1 MTIDMSQFYEVFFD
15 EAEELLAEAEKLL
28 LDLDINAPDSEDLNA
43 VFRAAHSIKGGA
55 ATFGF
60 MDMTEITHV
69 LENLLDKIRKN
80 EMALTAEHVDAFLAA
95 KDVLKMELDGHR
107 NATPVDQEQVA
118 DVKMMLKS
126 LSEAGGEA
134 SQPGPVL
141 AKEPEPVVASVPE
154 VVAAPVSVESAP
166 VAAPAAADGLT
177 RFHIALPEISEK
189 DLGNLK
195 DELSLLGDVVA
206 DKASTGRYT
215 LLLTTDST
223 QADIVSIC
231 SFVLDPNDLVITTS
245 ATPSQPA
252 ATVITGAV
260 AELTP
265 ITEEAIKA
273 DLGYGLFDDEET
285 PATVVATPSVG
296 NLSVENLSQEKP
308 KDASE
313 DSTKVKVQEEV
324 GYGLFAKDGK
334 ENDEEGYGFFA
345 PFKPH
350 ADAVVVDL
358 IGDDTVV
365 TEANSGKASV
375 EAAKIEAEVA
385 KAETNQAEADKRNL
399 GRRESD
405 KAPASAETTS
415 IRVGIEKV
423 DLLINLVGELVI
435 TQAMIEQRVNALDPV
450 HHEPLIN
457 SVSQLTRNTRDLQES
472 VMSIRMMPM
481 DFVFSRFPRMVRDL
495 AAKLG
500 KKVEFVTVGATT
512 ELDKGLIERI
522 VDPLTHLVRNS
533 VDHGIESPAAR
544 KAAGKSES
552 GVLTISAAHKGGSIV
567 IEVTDDGAGL
577 NRAKLLAKAAKNGL
591 PVSESMSDSE
601 VFNLIFAPGF
611 STAEVVTDVSGRG
624 VGMDVVKRNISAMGG
639 VVEIRSA
646 LGFGTTISIALPL
659 TLAILDGMSVSLGH
673 SLYVIPLNLIV
684 ETLQPRAEDIKTVTG
699 EGRMVH
705 VRGEYLPIIALHSL
719 FNQHTDI
726 TDPTQGVLVLL
737 ESDGK
742 KSALFVDRLVG
753 QQQVVIKSLE
763 TNYRKIAGV
772 SGATIMGDGSVA
784 LILDVPALIQMGQTS
799 NYLTGAQP
807 FSNNQA
813 HTIPNLVI

>member
-15 EAEELLAEAEKLL
+15 EAEELLAEAERLL
-28 LDLDINAPDSEDLNA
+28 LGIQIENPDNEELNA
-43 VFRAAHSIKGGA
+43 IFRAAHSIKGGA

-107 NATPVDQEQVA
+107 LGATVDQDQVA

-126 LSEAGGEA
+126 LSEAGGLKIA
-134 SQPGPVL
+134 AVADTVAVSD
-141 AKEPEPVVASVPE
+141 PEPLVEVKAVPVAQAEVSGESNHDVSVP
-154 VVAAPVSVESAP
+154 
-166 VAAPAAADGLT
+166 DGHT
-177 RFHIALPEISEK
+177 RFFITLPTLTDK
-189 DLGNLK
+189 DIGNLTE
-195 DELSLLGDVVA
+195 ELGLLGDVTNAKQA
-206 DKASTGRYT
+206 DGKQVMT
-215 LLLTTDST
+215 LVTEST

-231 SFVLDPNDLVITTS
+231 SFILDPDDLVITT
-245 ATPSQPA
+245 TSQASTAPA
-252 ATVITGAV
+252 EV
-260 AELTP
+260 AQSPEQLKVAP
-265 ITEEAIKA
+265 V
-273 DLGYGLFDDEET
+273 ET
-285 PATVVATPSVG
+285 
-296 NLSVENLSQEKP
+296 K
-308 KDASE
+308 ASE
-313 DSTKVKVQEEV
+313 PIVAVEAETETKKNSIIAEEV
-324 GYGLFAKDGK
+324 GYGLFAEDGK
-334 ENDEEGYGFFA
+334 DSEEEGYGFFA
-345 PFKPH
+345 PFAPH
-350 ADAVVVDL
+350 KDAIVAQL
-358 IGDDTVV
+358 IGDETVA
-365 TEANSGKASV
+365 TEENSGKAAV
-375 EAAKIEAEVA
+375 EIPQAAVAAKPA
-385 KAETNQAEADKRNL
+385 AEADKKTPA
-399 GRRESD
+399 RREAD
-405 KAPASAETTS
+405 KAPTATAETSS

-423 DLLINLVGELVI
+423 DQLINLVGELVI
-435 TQAMIEQRVNALDPV
+435 TQAMIEQRISMLDPV

-457 SVSQLTRNTRDLQES
+457 SVGQLTRNTRDLQES

-495 AAKLG
+495 AGKLN

-533 VDHGIESPAAR
+533 VDHGVELPAAR
-544 KAAGKSES
+544 RAAGKSES
-552 GVLTISAAHKGGSIV
+552 GTLTLSAAHKGGSIV

-577 NRAKLLAKAAKNGL
+577 NRDKLLAKAASNGL
-591 PVSESMSDSE
+591 AVSENMTDSE

-611 STAEVVTDVSGRG
+611 STAEQVTDISGRG
-624 VGMDVVKRNISAMGG
+624 VGMDVVKRNITAMGG

-659 TLAILDGMSVSLGH
+659 TLAILDGMSVSLGN
-673 SLYVIPLNLIV
+673 SIYVIPLNLIV
-684 ETLQPRAEDIKTVTG
+684 ETLQPREEDIKTVTG

-705 VRGEYLPIIALHSL
+705 VRGEYLPIIALHSI

-726 TDPTQGVLVLL
+726 TDPTKGVLVLL

-763 TNYRKIAGV
+763 TNYRKVQGV
-772 SGATIMGDGSVA
+772 SGATIMGDGCVA
-784 LILDVPALIQMGQTS
+784 LILDVPALIQMGQGN
-799 NYLTGAQP
+799 NYLTGAMP
-807 FSNNQA
+807 FSHYSDKAINKELTQ
-813 HTIPNLVI
+813 

>member
-1 MTIDMSQFYEVFFD
+1 MTVDMSQFYEVFFD

-28 LDLDINAPDSEDLNA
+28 LDIDIENPDSEDLNA
-43 VFRAAHSIKGGA
+43 IFRAAHSIKGGA

-126 LSEAGGEA
+126 LSEAGA
-134 SQPGPVL
+134 SQNNP
-141 AKEPEPVVASVPE
+141 
-154 VVAAPVSVESAP
+154 AP
-166 VAAPAAADGLT
+166 VAVEPVAIKTEPLNTEEIKPAEVATPSTEKVTEPAIALATNDDGLT
-177 RFHIALPEISEK
+177 RFNITLPEISEK
-189 DLGNLK
+189 DIENLK
-195 DELSLLGDVVA
+195 EELGLLGLVSA
-206 DKASTGRYT
+206 NKEANGRT
-215 LLLTTDST
+215 TFLLTTDST
-223 QADIVSIC
+223 QAEIVSIC
-231 SFVLDPNDLVITTS
+231 SFVLNPDDLVITTQN
-245 ATPSQPA
+245 AKA
-252 ATVITGAV
+252 LKTVETV
-260 AELTP
+260 VTTP
-265 ITEEAIKA
+265 IETQKEE
-273 DLGYGLFDDEET
+273 DPGYGLFDMEDTKSPTANKES
-285 PATVVATPSVG
+285 VAA
-296 NLSVENLSQEKP
+296 
-308 KDASE
+308 AS
-313 DSTKVKVQEEV
+313 DSKVKIQEEM
-324 GYGLFAKDGK
+324 GYGLFEQSGK
-334 ENDEEGYGFFA
+334 EKEEEGYGFFA

-350 ADAVVVDL
+350 QDAVVTQL
-358 IGDDTVV
+358 IGDDTVP
-365 TEANSGKASV
+365 TEANSGKVVEEPSKV
-375 EAAKIEAEVA
+375 EAVKTEVA
-385 KAETNQAEADKRNL
+385 SEADKRNAV
-399 GRRESD
+399 RREAD

-450 HHEPLIN
+450 QHEPLIN

-500 KKVEFVTVGATT
+500 KKVEFVTIGATT

-533 VDHGIESPAAR
+533 VDHGIELPTAR
-544 KAAGKSES
+544 KAAGKSET

-577 NRAKLLAKAAKNGL
+577 NRAKLLAKATKNGL
-591 PVSESMSDSE
+591 LVSENMTDSE
-601 VFNLIFAPGF
+601 VYNLIFAPGF

-659 TLAILDGMSVSLGH
+659 TLAILDGMSVSLGQ

-719 FNQHTDI
+719 FNQHTEI

-799 NYLTGAQP
+799 NYLTGAQA
-807 FSNNQA
+807 FSNNGA
-813 HTIPNLVI
+813 HSIPNLVI